1 MTKEK
6 EQDISE
12 NLKSSKNLR
21 KSDKNESEERKILEK
36 ISFSKILQKKPDG
49 LTPEDI
55 SDGSIFSDV
64 CNVCI
69 SDYDFWDKYEKALLE
84 FVLSVT
90 VSDDTIPDNKRTLNR
105 TLSILRSNSLE
116 QLKKK
121 VSESHFC
128 KQIMSY
134 WDTFCTISDQVQ
146 ESIFTGL
153 SIKLGL
159 LKKYSANGFQTMQ
172 IKDKSKENE

>member
-1 MTKEK
+1 MIKNRNQDIPETQKNAENHEKMTKMRQK
-6 EQDISE
+6 RKKIFKNINFSE
-12 NLKSSKNLR
+12 VLP
-21 KSDKNESEERKILEK
+21 
-36 ISFSKILQKKPDG
+36 KKAEG

-55 SDGSIFSDV
+55 SNGSIFSDV
-64 CNVCI
+64 CNVCV

-84 FVLSVT
+84 FILSVT
-90 VSDDTIPDNKRTLNR
+90 VSDSTIPDNERTLNK
-105 TLSILRSNSLE
+105 TLSILRGNSFS

-134 WDTFCTISDQVQ
+134 WNTFCTISDQMQ
-146 ESIFTGL
+146 ENIFTGL

-159 LKKYSANGFQTMQ
+159 LKKYSV
-172 IKDKSKENE
+172 

>member
-1 MTKEK
+1 MYRIYCKKGLNMVKNRNRDIPETQKNAENPEK
-6 EQDISE
+6 
-12 NLKSSKNLR
+12 NG
-21 KSDKNESEERKILEK
+21 KNETEEKKIFENINFSEILP
-36 ISFSKILQKKPDG
+36 KKAEG

-55 SDGSIFSDV
+55 SNGSIFSDV
-64 CNVCI
+64 CNVCV

-84 FVLSVT
+84 FILSVT
-90 VSDDTIPDNKRTLNR
+90 VSDSTIPDNERTLNK
-105 TLSILRSNSLE
+105 TLSILRGNSFS

-134 WDTFCTISDQVQ
+134 WNTFCTISDQMQ
-146 ESIFTGL
+146 ENIFTGL

-159 LKKYSANGFQTMQ
+159 LKKYSA
-172 IKDKSKENE
+172 